1 MKGIEK
7 LATYF
12 QALPGIGPRQ
22 AKRFVYFLLRQDP
35 ATLRDM
41 ANLIES
47 LRRTIAECTQ
57 CHRFFEA
64 DGYGPI
70 CDICSSPNRDTHLLM
85 IVEKDVDL
93 DAIEKSGV
101 YDGLYF
107 VLGGTVPLMEHTAAI
122 QPVRLEALVAHVRN
136 STGLSEIIIA
146 TGAHPEGEATADQV
160 RSLLAP
166 LAEKQAFSLTL
177 LGRGLSTGT
186 ELEYSD
192 RDTIRNAL
200 QNRR

>member
-1 MKGIEK
+1 MKGIDR
-7 LATYF
+7 LAQYF
-12 QALPGIGPRQ
+12 QTFPGIGPRQ
-22 AKRFVYFLLRQDP
+22 AKRFVYFLLRQDS
-35 ATLRDM
+35 TSLRDM
-41 ANLIES
+41 AQLIEG
-47 LRRTIAECTQ
+47 LRRTIAECEQ

-64 DGYGPI
+64 DGYGPV
-70 CDICSSPNRDTHLLM
+70 CDICSSPNRDKTLLM
-85 IVEKDVDL
+85 VVEKDVDL

-101 YDGLYF
+101 YDGRYF
-107 VLGGTVPLMEHTAAI
+107 VLGGTVPLMEHSPLQPIRLDALAAYVSKT
-122 QPVRLEALVAHVRN
+122 P
-136 STGLSEIIIA
+136 GLSEIILA

-160 RSLLAP
+160 RSLLSPIA
-166 LAEKQAFSLTL
+166 QQNGFSLTL

>member
-12 QALPGIGPRQ
+12 QTLPGIGPRQ

-35 ATLRDM
+35 ASLRDM
-41 ANLIES
+41 AQLIEG

-64 DGYGPI
+64 DGYGPV
-70 CDICSSPNRDTHLLM
+70 CDICSSPNRDKTLLM
-85 IVEKDVDL
+85 VVEKDVDL

-107 VLGGTVPLMEHTAAI
+107 VLGGTVPLMEPSPAHPI
-122 QPVRLEALVAHVRN
+122 RIDALVAHVKN
-136 STGLSEIIIA
+136 TTGLSEIIIA

-166 LAEKQAFSLTL
+166 LAEHKHFSLTL